1 MGNYRTQIK
10 GIGCSELLA
19 NSLKSKA
26 LDDALSTKNVKRP
39 KRGESSHIPDI
50 PTGILNEV
58 KKQNNRMVIKEK
70 MAKTFS
76 IPRQEIVEKEIGVEE
91 LKERW
96 PAYLVGT
103 CTKNVSLDVYRIL
116 WTNIFFFSFLKI
128 NAEFLRITTVPLQ
141 ARFLSSLY
149 KHHSKLIEIIRKR
162 GGTVRE
168 KTRDILKVL
177 DQSLDVNLRR
187 ECLLKCLIVYL
198 GENVVQKDEAE
209 SELERCTMAVFVL
222 REKEGLLQPPQEIR
236 IVIEGVEVINE
247 LPSVS
252 MLFGLIYALNL
263 SYPSE
268 LRYTFES
275 LQKVFMEVETKKMSR
290 RVCSLSVKL

>member
-1 MGNYRTQIK
+1 M
-10 GIGCSELLA
+10 
-19 NSLKSKA
+19 
-26 LDDALSTKNVKRP
+26 
-39 KRGESSHIPDI
+39 
-50 PTGILNEV
+50 
-58 KKQNNRMVIKEK
+58 
-70 MAKTFS
+70 
-76 IPRQEIVEKEIGVEE
+76 GVEE

-96 PAYLVGT
+96 PALFGV
-103 CTKNVSLDVYRIL
+103 DE
-116 WTNIFFFSFLKI
+116 I

-141 ARFLSSLY
+141 ARFLASLD
-149 KHHSKLIEIIRKR
+149 KHHNKLIEIIRKR

-198 GENVVQKDEAE
+198 GENVDQLIKEYLVVQKDEAE

-222 REKEGLLQPPQEIR
+222 REKDDLLQPPQEIG

-247 LPSVS
+247 LPSVLHACAI
-252 MLFGLIYALNL
+252 LFGLIYALNL
-263 SYPSE
+263 SYPTE
-268 LRYTFES
+268 LKYTFES
-275 LQKVFMEVETKKMSR
+275 LQKVIMEVEPKKMSR